1 MSQQP
6 ADRVV
11 LNGDFNCPRSYLA
24 ARRAAVLATDGVHVD
39 FRAVEHEPWR
49 PRRFTD
55 SSVRF
60 ECLRE
65 EMDRVLAQL
74 LPGEELPYALAGF
87 VPYTRVAVAA
97 YAEAHVAAVAD
108 RVRQLLFD
116 AFWMHAVDIGDTEM
130 VRNLLADALRS
141 GSSRSEPVR
150 EWGYAVDLA
159 GSPVTLTAFRLR
171 AAWADQWR
179 DTGKETVPVLRTGDG
194 RTLFGVDA
202 VEWLGV
208 ELLSRGLESR
218 PVPRPAYA
226 RPHPTRDLSSHSWV
240 SQHGNRWLVDYR
252 QAHRQPPL
260 PSVG

>member
-1 MSQQP
+1 MTQP
-6 ADRVV
+6 TADRIV
-11 LNGDFNCPRSYLA
+11 LYGDFNCPWSYLA
-24 ARRAAVLATDGVHVD
+24 ARRAAVLATGGMQVD

-60 ECLRE
+60 ECLHE
-65 EMDRVLAQL
+65 EMDLVLGQL
-74 LPGEELPYALAGF
+74 LPGEALPYALAGF

-97 YAEAHVAAVAD
+97 YAEAYAAGVAD
-108 RVRQLLFD
+108 QVRQLLFD
-116 AFWMHAVDIGDTEM
+116 AFWMHGVDLGDTEV
-130 VRNLLADALRS
+130 VRILLADALRS

-179 DTGKETVPVLRTGDG
+179 DTGKETVPVLVTGDG
-194 RTLFGVDA
+194 RTRFGVDA

-218 PVPRPAYA
+218 PVPRPAA
-226 RPHPTRDLSSHSWV
+226 VRRDPSREIASHSWV
-240 SQHGNRWLVDYR
+240 SQHGNRWMRDYR
-252 QAHRQPPL
+252 LAHQRPAL

>member
-1 MSQQP
+1 MTQQP
-6 ADRVV
+6 ADRIV
-11 LNGDFNCPRSYLA
+11 LYGDFNCPWSYLA
-24 ARRAAVLATDGVHVD
+24 ARRAAVLATDGMQVD

-60 ECLRE
+60 ECLHE
-65 EMDRVLAQL
+65 EMDTVLAQL
-74 LPGEELPYALAGF
+74 LPGEDLPYALAGF

-97 YAEAHVAAVAD
+97 YAEAYVAGVAD
-108 RVRQLLFD
+108 QVRQLLFE
-116 AFWMHAVDIGDTEM
+116 AFWMHGVDLGDTEV
-130 VRNLLADALRS
+130 VRILLADALRS

-171 AAWADQWR
+171 AAWTDQWR
-179 DTGKETVPVLRTGDG
+179 DTGKETVPVLVTGDG
-194 RTLFGVDA
+194 RTRFGVDA

-218 PVPRPAYA
+218 PVPRPAA
-226 RPHPTRDLSSHSWV
+226 VRRDPTRDLASHSWV
-240 SQHGNRWLVDYR
+240 SQHGNRWIRDYR
-252 QAHRQPPL
+252 LAHQRPAL